1 MGPEVIF
8 YSLAILLAFV
18 LAGVHI
24 GVALGLAS
32 VIGVYLS
39 YGDINIALSILGST
53 GSVKVFSTS
62 LKQPFMMRS
71 LSGRRLLICLTLLLL
86 NF

>member
-1 MGPEVIF
+1 MMAMGPEVIF
-8 YSLAILLAFV
+8 YSLAILLV
-18 LAGVHI
+18 LILLGVHI

-53 GSVKVFSTS
+53 AFE
-62 LKQPFMMRS
+62 
-71 LSGRRLLICLTLLLL
+71 
-86 NF
+86 